1 MKQGD
6 KGKNGP
12 IGFCPKCGD
21 HMNITW
27 DSDTDIS
34 SCACGWSNEV
44 IIKSNKI
51 IEDLQWFH
59 KRILETKLGWHI
71 LEREVMAIV
80 NAIELINDITHE
92 NTKLNDLLNET
103 IETNNQLFKDCVELQ
118 KEVKTLQYE
127 NNIS

>member
-1 MKQGD
+1 MKQGNQ
-6 KGKNGP
+6 GKNGA

-21 HMNITW
+21 HMNMTW
-27 DSDTDIS
+27 DHDTDIS

-44 IIKSNKI
+44 RIKSNKI

-71 LEREVMAIV
+71 WEREVMAIV
-80 NAIELINDITHE
+80 NAIELIDDLTHE